1 MNRQIAVSGN
11 SGPKVRS
18 DCEITIELK
27 NKGGLTIDLESRV
40 KVLYGNSITELC
52 RQTCI
57 FR

>member
-40 KVLYGNSITELC
+40 KVLYGNSITE
-52 RQTCI
+52 
-57 FR
+57 